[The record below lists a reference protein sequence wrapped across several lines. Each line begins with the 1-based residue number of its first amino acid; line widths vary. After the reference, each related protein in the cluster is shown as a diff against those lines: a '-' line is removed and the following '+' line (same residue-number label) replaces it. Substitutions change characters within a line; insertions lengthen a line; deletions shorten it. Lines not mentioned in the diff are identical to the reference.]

1 MGRGSHDCSVLGSFL
16 VLLCLSSAAAQKAST
31 WKTLSGDAP
40 LVIAKGGF
48 SGLFPDSSGFA
59 LSFVSASSPSA
70 ALWCDVQLTKDGAGI
85 CLPDINMNNCTII
98 PNAYQNGVKTYNVN
112 GVSVKGWFPMD
123 YKSTDLLRDVI
134 LKQSIF
140 SRTDKFDGLPI
151 VPVEDVLSKYKTPA
165 VWLNVQYDSF
175 YSQFN
180 LSMRN
185 YILSVS
191 KQYVVDYI
199 SSPEVNFLNS
209 LIGRVSNKTKLVF
222 RFLDEHTVEPSTN
235 QTYGSMLKNLT
246 FIKTFASGVLVP
258 KQYILPVTQD
268 NYLQPHT
275 SVVDDAHKAG
285 LKVYAAN
292 FANDFLLSYNYSH
305 DPLAEYLSFIDNGA
319 FSVDGVL
326 TDFPIT
332 PSAAIGCFTNQN
344 NSKKDHAAKPL
355 VISHNGAS
363 GDYPD
368 CTDLAYQKAVTD
380 GADVIDCP
388 VQVTKDGIPIC
399 MSSIDLGD
407 VTTVA
412 TSQFA
417 SQTTIIKD
425 IKDTPGVYSFNLT
438 WEDIVKNLK
447 PRISNPMS
455 NYQMYRNPRNR
466 NAGTFMRLSDFLA
479 FAKGQDLS
487 GVMISVERAAFMAE
501 KLGFG
506 VVDAVIKALDDSGY
520 SKQTA
525 QNVMIQSTNSSVL
538 VKFKQQ
544 TKYNLVYMIEENVG
558 DAAPSSVADIKKFA
572 DAVSVNTLS
581 IYPATAKF
589 LTNQTNHLV
598 QSLQSAGLPVYVYVL
613 MNEFLS
619 QPYDFFSDATLQING
634 YVKRLDGG
642 VDGIITDFPATAHR
656 YKLNSCMNMGNNTPV
671 FMLPPQPGGLVQSM
685 LGASMGELRAQPEEP
700 SDQHPTTARCYTL
713 DATRRDHGRRL
724 DLWPRTHARGRRQ
737 ASARRRPMASVTTPA
752 APAARPAGRHA
763 AVYVAA
769 MPLRGPKGP
778 GQAMMSAVYSLGLW
792 DLQHFMVLLR
802 PDPARTQA
810 LVFDFQP
817 RDPEDVLAAFAVM
830 SQSKIPGVV
839 RRRTLPRVPE
849 TRCWL
854 VGHCNGDGDA
864 AVHAA
869 DRFSERWPTDLVVGR
884 HDCRD
889 YTNDQP
895 PMMDNLP
902 SSVWIVNRELLET
915 ETKLATLDHII
926 R

>member
-1 MGRGSHDCSVLGSFL
+1 MGRGSHDCSVLRSL
-16 VLLCLSSAAAQKAST
+16 LLLLCLSSAAAQKAST

-48 SGLFPDSSGFA
+48 SGLFPDSSDFA
-59 LSFVSASSPSA
+59 LNFASLSSPSA

-85 CLPDINMNNCTII
+85 CLPDINMDNCTII
-98 PNAYQNGVKTYNVN
+98 PNAYLNGVKTYNVN

-123 YKSTDLLRDVI
+123 YKSTDLLRDVS
-134 LKQSIF
+134 LKQPIN
-140 SRTDKFDGLPI
+140 SRTDKFDGLFAI
-151 VPVEDVLSKYKTPA
+151 VPVEDVLSKYKTP

-191 KQYVVDYI
+191 KQYGVDYI

-209 LIGRVSNKTKLVF
+209 LLGRVSKKTKLVF

-285 LKVYAAN
+285 LEVYAAD
-292 FANDFLLSYNYSH
+292 FANDFLLSYNYSY
-305 DPLAEYLSFIDNGA
+305 DPLMEYLSFIDNGA

-332 PSAAIGCFTNQN
+332 PSAAIGCFTNLN
-344 NSKKDHAAKPL
+344 NSKTDHAKPL

-368 CTDLAYQKAVTD
+368 CTDLAYQKAVAD
-380 GADVIDCP
+380 GAEVIDCP

-417 SQTTIIKD
+417 SQTTIIQD
-425 IKDTPGVYSFNLT
+425 IKGAPGFYSFNLT

-447 PRISNPMS
+447 PRISSPMS
-455 NYQMYRNPRNR
+455 KYDMHRNPRNR
-466 NAGTFMRLSDFLA
+466 NAGNFMRLSDFLA
-479 FAKGQDLS
+479 FAKGEDLS

-506 VVDAVIKALDDSGY
+506 VVDVVIKALDDSGY

-525 QNVMIQSTNSSVL
+525 QKVMIQSTNSSVL

-544 TKYNLVYMIEENVG
+544 TKYNLVYMIEELVG

-613 MNEFLS
+613 MNEFVS
-619 QPYDFFSDATLQING
+619 QPYDFFSDATLQINA
-634 YVKRLDGG
+634 YVNRPDGG
-642 VDGIITDFPATAHR
+642 VDGLITDFPATAHR

-671 FMLPPQPGGLVQSM
+671 FMLPPQPGGLIQNM
-685 LGASMGELRAQPEEP
+685 LGAAQPPALAPMPPLTESDIVEP
-700 SDQHPTTARCYTL
+700 PLPPVNH
-713 DATRRDHGRRL
+713 AT
-724 DLWPRTHARGRRQ
+724 
-737 ASARRRPMASVTTPA
+737 
-752 APAARPAGRHA
+752 APAPSHA
-763 AVYVAA
+763 AIRMHTDVSILVTLMLCA
-769 MPLRGPKGP
+769 
-778 GQAMMSAVYSLGLW
+778 SL
-792 DLQHFMVLLR
+792 M
-802 PDPARTQA
+802 
-810 LVFDFQP
+810 
-817 RDPEDVLAAFAVM
+817 
-830 SQSKIPGVV
+830 I
-839 RRRTLPRVPE
+839 
-849 TRCWL
+849 
-854 VGHCNGDGDA
+854 
-864 AVHAA
+864 
-869 DRFSERWPTDLVVGR
+869 
-884 HDCRD
+884 
-889 YTNDQP
+889 
-895 PMMDNLP
+895 
-902 SSVWIVNRELLET
+902 
-915 ETKLATLDHII
+915 
-926 R
+926 

>member
-1 MGRGSHDCSVLGSFL
+1 MGRGSHVCSVLGSL
-16 VLLCLSSAAAQKAST
+16 LLLLCLDSAAAQKAST

-48 SGLFPDSSGFA
+48 SGLFPDSSEFA
-59 LSFVSASSPSA
+59 YLSSPGA
-70 ALWCDVQLTKDGAGI
+70 ALWCNVQLTKDSAGI
-85 CLPDINMNNCTII
+85 CLPNINMDNCTLT
-98 PNAYQNGVKTYNVN
+98 PTAYQNDVKTYNVN
-112 GVSVKGWFPMD
+112 GVSVKGLFPMD
-123 YKSTDLLRDVI
+123 YKSTDLLNNVY
-134 LKQSIF
+134 LKQAIL
-140 SRTDKFDGLPI
+140 SRTVRFDGLAI
-151 VPVEDVLSKYKTPA
+151 VPVEDVLSKYKAPA
-165 VWLNVQYDSF
+165 VWLNVQYDIF

-209 LIGRVSNKTKLVF
+209 LLGRVSKKTKLVF

-258 KQYILPVTQD
+258 KHYILPVTQD

-285 LKVYAAN
+285 LEVYAAD
-292 FANDFLLSYNYSH
+292 FANDFLFSYNYSY
-305 DPLAEYLSFIDNGA
+305 DPLAEYLSFINDGA

-332 PSAAIGCFTNQN
+332 PSEAIGCFSNL
-344 NSKKDHAAKPL
+344 NSSKIDHAKPL

-368 CTDLAYQKAVTD
+368 CTDLAYQKAVAD

-425 IKDTPGVYSFNLT
+425 IKDTAGVYSFNLT
-438 WEDIVKNLK
+438 WDDIVKNLK
-447 PRISNPMS
+447 PMISNPMIKY
-455 NYQMYRNPRNR
+455 NLYRNPRNR
-466 NAGTFMRLSDFLA
+466 NAGNFMRLSDFLA
-479 FAKGQDLS
+479 FAKGNDLS
-487 GVMISVERAAFMAE
+487 GIMINVERAAFMAE

-525 QNVMIQSTNSSVL
+525 QKVMIQSTNSSVL

-544 TKYNLVYMIEENVG
+544 TKYNLVYMIEENVK

-572 DAVSVNTLS
+572 DAVSVNTMS
-581 IYPATAKF
+581 IYPATDLF
-589 LTNQTNHLV
+589 LTNQTNSLV
-598 QSLQSAGLPVYVYVL
+598 HTLQSAGLPVYVYVL

-619 QPYDFFSDATLQING
+619 QPYDFFSDATQQINA
-634 YVKRLDGG
+634 YVKRPDGG
-642 VDGIITDFPATAHR
+642 VDGLITDFPGTAHR
-656 YKLNSCMNMGNNTPV
+656 YKLNSCMDMGNSTP
-671 FMLPPQPGGLVQSM
+671 FMIPAQPGGLIENM
-685 LGASMGELRAQPEEP
+685 LGAAQPPTLAPMPPLTESDIVEP
-700 SDQHPTTARCYTL
+700 PLPPVNNATA
-713 DATRRDHGRRL
+713 
-724 DLWPRTHARGRRQ
+724 
-737 ASARRRPMASVTTPA
+737 STPSS
-752 APAARPAGRHA
+752 HA
-763 AVYVAA
+763 AIRMRTNVSILVTLMLCAA
-769 MPLRGPKGP
+769 
-778 GQAMMSAVYSLGLW
+778 SL
-792 DLQHFMVLLR
+792 M
-802 PDPARTQA
+802 
-810 LVFDFQP
+810 
-817 RDPEDVLAAFAVM
+817 
-830 SQSKIPGVV
+830 I
-839 RRRTLPRVPE
+839 
-849 TRCWL
+849 
-854 VGHCNGDGDA
+854 
-864 AVHAA
+864 
-869 DRFSERWPTDLVVGR
+869 
-884 HDCRD
+884 
-889 YTNDQP
+889 
-895 PMMDNLP
+895 
-902 SSVWIVNRELLET
+902 
-915 ETKLATLDHII
+915 
-926 R
+926 